1 MNRRMLRN
9 VLLMVTLLAGTIMA
23 QVGQTR
29 TIRDLQEVPMD
40 SLALM
45 ETLQSTA
52 RATLDDTPY
61 AIRNDT
67 VRVTGIVLVK
77 PRVLTYTL
85 ARYNIFIQDTATG
98 AVWAGLNVLTND
110 TSAAAQTTGITAL
123 DSGDVVTVTG
133 RALEFGSQPNS
144 LTEIYIYNASGT
156 AAFTSPV
163 AIDVH
168 ASLPRPL
175 PVELPVD
182 SFSTGTTPRITA
194 GEKYEGM
201 YVVIRDVTVNSISV
215 SNGDFTFVDANGN
228 QMRMYDGSGWYTL
241 RGHRF
246 SNSRYNPPPVGTKLA
261 YIRGVIL
268 PQSRSGTAGEYTIM
282 PLYPGPRELNGSQYP
297 GDILIDKFAPS
308 ITEVSKSP
316 GVPLSTTPVNV
327 TFRAKDLNTNG
338 DVDSAFVYYRGATSG
353 PFTAVKITRA
363 PGDSL
368 YRGTI
373 PTYANNA
380 TVSWFAGAFSAGQF
394 GMFPDSTAPYF
405 YPIKDAG
412 LTIYDLQFTPYTN
425 SNGPFTN
432 DTVTV
437 AGTIYADTSDI
448 TEVSS
453 GRSRLWMTQGVGAW
467 RGIPIYGSTAAV
479 GIDTLM
485 RGDSILA
492 TGIVRETN
500 GRTIIQV
507 LSRTLVTRGVTIH
520 NPNTISISGSGSVSY
535 ELSNPP
541 TSGNRTFEQW
551 EGTLV
556 RLTNVY
562 MVNRNADNPTGGA
575 SSNFGEFM
583 VSSTNLPSSNARF
596 GIRVDDNGH
605 NLYYADTSSG
615 YPIATA
621 GNPWASNTRPAN
633 GVLIP
638 LGSRIATLDA
648 VFDYS
653 FSFYKLQP
661 RTDADFGTITGVVEQ
676 VSEVPGGYALE
687 QNYPNPFNPS
697 SSIRYTIP
705 AAAKVQ
711 LAIYNVLGQQV
722 ATLVDTDQAAGSYT
736 VTFDASRLSTG
747 TYFYTLRVGDFMST
761 RKMTLIK

>member
-1 MNRRMLRN
+1 MLRN
-9 VLLMVTLLAGTIMA
+9 VLVGVIVLAGSMMA

-29 TIRDLQEVPMD
+29 TIRELQEVPMD

-45 ETLQSTA
+45 ESLQSTA
-52 RATLDDTPY
+52 RTSLDDTPY

-67 VRVTGIVLVK
+67 VRVTGIVLVR

-85 ARYNIFIQDTATG
+85 ARYNIFIQDTTTG

-144 LTEIYIYNASGT
+144 LTEMYIYNASGT

-168 ASLPRPL
+168 ASFARPAPL
-175 PVELPVD
+175 ELTVD
-182 SFSTGTTPRITA
+182 SFSIGTTPRITS

-201 YVVIRDVTVNSISV
+201 YVIIRNVTVNSINV

-241 RGHRF
+241 RGHKI
-246 SNSRYNPPPVGTKLA
+246 SGSRYSPPPVGTKLA

-268 PQSRSGTAGEYTIM
+268 PQARSGTAGEYTIM
-282 PLYPGPRELNGSQYP
+282 PLYPGPREQTGSTYP

-308 ITEVSKSP
+308 ITEVTKSP
-316 GVPLSTTPVNV
+316 GVPLSSTPVSV
-327 TFRAKDLNTNG
+327 SFRAKDLNTNS
-338 DVDSAFVYYRGATSG
+338 DVDSAFVYYRGASSG
-353 PFTAVKITRA
+353 PFTSVKLTLAV
-363 PGDSL
+363 GDSL
-368 YRGTI
+368 YRGVI
-373 PTYANNA
+373 PTFPNNSL
-380 TVSWFAGAFSAGQF
+380 VSWFAGAFSGGQF

-405 YPIKDAG
+405 YPIRDAG
-412 LTIYDLQFTPYTN
+412 LTIYDLQYTPYTN

-453 GRSRLWMTQGVGAW
+453 GRPRLWMTQGIGAW
-467 RGIPIYGSTAAV
+467 RGIPIYGTTAAV

-485 RGDSILA
+485 KGDSIIA

-500 GRTIIQV
+500 SRTILQV
-507 LSRTLVTRGVTIH
+507 LSRTLAARGMSIH
-520 NPNTISISGSGSVSY
+520 DPNSISISGSGSVSY
-535 ELSNPP
+535 ELGNPP
-541 TSGNRTFEQW
+541 TNGNRTFEQW

-556 RLTNVY
+556 RVTNVY
-562 MVNRNADNPTGGA
+562 VVNRNADNPTGGA
-575 SSNFGEFM
+575 SNNFGEYM
-583 VSSTNLPSSNARF
+583 VSSTNLPSSNSRF

-605 NLYYADTSSG
+605 NLYYADTSSA

-633 GVLIP
+633 GILIP
-638 LGSRIATLDA
+638 LGSKIASLTA

-661 RTDADFGTITGVVEQ
+661 RTNADFGTITGVVEQ

-697 SSIRYTIP
+697 STISYTIP

-711 LAIYNVLGQQV
+711 LSVYNVLGQQV
-722 ATLVDTDQAAGSYT
+722 ATLVDSDQAAGSYT